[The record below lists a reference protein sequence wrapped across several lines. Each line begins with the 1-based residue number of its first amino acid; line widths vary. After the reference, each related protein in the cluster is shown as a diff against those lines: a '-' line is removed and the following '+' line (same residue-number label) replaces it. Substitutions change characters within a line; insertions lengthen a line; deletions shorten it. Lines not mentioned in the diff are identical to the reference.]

1 MQGKVKGVDEE
12 DVPVL
17 AYCRQGQ
24 SHVDNNDTDVF
35 VVQTGE
41 DLGRKFTK
49 AKNV

>member
-1 MQGKVKGVDEE
+1 MDEE

-24 SHVDNNDTDVF
+24 SYLDNNDTDVF
-35 VVQTGE
+35 VVLTGE

-49 AKNV
+49 AKYP